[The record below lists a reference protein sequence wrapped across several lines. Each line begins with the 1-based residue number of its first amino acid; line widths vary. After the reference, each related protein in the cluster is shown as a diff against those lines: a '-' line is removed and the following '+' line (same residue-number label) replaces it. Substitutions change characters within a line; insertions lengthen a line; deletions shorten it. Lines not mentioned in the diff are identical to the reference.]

1 MHTFGLY
8 QIPCFLFRPL
18 SCTLQTIRHP
28 AGAQTAASFATIQ
41 LPLQKLLF
49 SATMTHSPEKLAP
62 LQLYQPTL
70 FTGTGS
76 VNQTKTTDLGKPTSG
91 TCRKSSAVCFVV
103 FKKSAVVPRE
113 VCVISSQL
121 S

>member
-1 MHTFGLY
+1 MHAFRMY
-8 QIPCFLFRPL
+8 QVLCFLFRPL
-18 SCTLQTIRHP
+18 SCNLQTIRQP
-28 AGAQTAASFATIQ
+28 AGAQTAASFAAIQ

-76 VNQTKTTDLGKPTSG
+76 VNQMKTTDFGGPTSG
-91 TCRKSSAVCFVV
+91 TCGKSWPVYCVV
-103 FKKSAVVPRE
+103 LKKVE
-113 VCVISSQL
+113 
-121 S
+121 

>member
-1 MHTFGLY
+1 MHAFRMY
-8 QIPCFLFRPL
+8 QVLCFLFRPL
-18 SCTLQTIRHP
+18 SCNLQTIRQP
-28 AGAQTAASFATIQ
+28 ARAQTAASFAAIQ

-76 VNQTKTTDLGKPTSG
+76 VNQMKTTDFGGPTSG
-91 TCRKSSAVCFVV
+91 KCGKS
-103 FKKSAVVPRE
+103 
-113 VCVISSQL
+113 
-121 S
+121 